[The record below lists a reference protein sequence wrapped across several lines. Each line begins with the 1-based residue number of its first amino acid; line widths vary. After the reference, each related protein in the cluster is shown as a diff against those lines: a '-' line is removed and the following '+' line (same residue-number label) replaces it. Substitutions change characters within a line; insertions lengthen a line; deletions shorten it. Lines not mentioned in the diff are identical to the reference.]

1 MRTRRYRNRRIGDFL
16 KELHLVEGRN
26 TGIPTAIRAIKEN
39 GSPLPLLL
47 TDEERSFFSVIIP
60 IHEAFLNE
68 KNINNISGSAVDKM
82 APKRRTKEQIKTLI
96 LDALFAES
104 ISTNELYKKLG
115 YSGNAS
121 KTFRSCIEE
130 LIAEGKIRYASESLR
145 DSNNVLIKNN

>member
-39 GSPLPLLL
+39 GSPLPQLL

-68 KNINNISGSAVDKM
+68 MNNNSGSVVEKI
-82 APKRRTKEQIKTLI
+82 APKRRTKEQIKALI
-96 LDALFAES
+96 LEVLS
-104 ISTNELYKKLG
+104 NKSVSTKELYKILG

-121 KTFRSCIEE
+121 KTFRDCIDE
-130 LIAEGKIRYASESLR
+130 LIAEERIHYASESLK
-145 DSNNVLIKNN
+145 DSNNVLIKN